1 MDDDDDDRV
10 VEIWN
15 RGDRKKVLC
24 DASVAAL
31 LGVTHADAAAMEQRC
46 RVLIVFFFELAAW
59 VRLNECRLVSMGG
72 NPTPLTH
79 QKRIVAVLASLWFE
93 PAFGPDTRAMFPE
106 STRAGKSDR
115 AAAAAQQQQQEHGDG
130 DGDGDGDDA
139 LPLPRLSGKEQGRV
153 VHIALL
159 AAAAINAV
167 SDKGGAEHGA
177 EHGAAAGGA
186 GGGGGGQSRDRGEP
200 PAFRL
205 TDAHALFHE
214 LGELIVA
221 QAAVLAAGRTNIP
234 DIRPKRVKRL
244 HVDGFD
250 ANYTD
255 GAGALSRFPY
265 FTSQKGVRVHVVGD
279 GGAGEAA
286 VAAAA
291 QAVEEADEEN
301 DDVDD
306 MSAAVDSVVSTAAC
320 LPTCHTRHDEL
331 QSVQQQRTLERQRGK
346 ALAANGAMLRKNLV
360 AAVDAAED
368 FTAYVYRN
376 AFSAYLTGRRACTR
390 RATAC
395 FVHCLNEPFCL
406 DKADHVDRVFF

>member
-1 MDDDDDDRV
+1 MACARGTTPRARGAQAVHILFLSSRTRPSNRHTHTTPHAFPSKPCPTPPLSPLYVHVHPHTLPQSCLCCTRRQDLLRSSRNTLHNNMDDDDRV
-10 VEIWN
+10 VEIWD
-15 RGDRKKVLC
+15 RGDRKKILC

-177 EHGAAAGGA
+177 EHGDARHKHDTYPKKHQRSAEHHHKSTECSCQRGTRMERCLRKLFGA
-186 GGGGGGQSRDRGEP
+186 EK
-200 PAFRL
+200 L
-205 TDAHALFHE
+205 AHH
-214 LGELIVA
+214 
-221 QAAVLAAGRTNIP
+221 
-234 DIRPKRVKRL
+234 
-244 HVDGFD
+244 
-250 ANYTD
+250 
-255 GAGALSRFPY
+255 
-265 FTSQKGVRVHVVGD
+265 
-279 GGAGEAA
+279 AA
-286 VAAAA
+286 VAAAG
-291 QAVEEADEEN
+291 
-301 DDVDD
+301 
-306 MSAAVDSVVSTAAC
+306 S
-320 LPTCHTRHDEL
+320 PR
-331 QSVQQQRTLERQRGK
+331 RGGGEK
-346 ALAANGAMLRKNLV
+346 V
-360 AAVDAAED
+360 
-368 FTAYVYRN
+368 
-376 AFSAYLTGRRACTR
+376 
-390 RATAC
+390 
-395 FVHCLNEPFCL
+395 
-406 DKADHVDRVFF
+406 